1 MTINNQKKYYK
12 RKNDYIDVKSSFK
25 KLRNNKIK
33 TDNIA
38 LLTPTSPPANEI
50 IQIDHVDPLP
60 TSNNSLTNI
69 SFPFSNLSKE
79 SHYEL
84 LSTSLL
90 ENIFKLLYRKSSIK
104 TQINQN
110 LSSSFIYQSSL
121 DPSSSTI
128 NAILQLEH
136 SPSSILP
143 IQYESSS
150 IINSNSNDIT
160 RYYRGDLIQ
169 HLLNWPSTQ
178 IERETIRL
186 SNEQIRYI
194 TYRLASLRMDLFS
207 IRLQL
212 ERNRFQLLKYHH
224 ILAAQQY
231 VISKLQLIDSNEI

>member
-1 MTINNQKKYYK
+1 
-12 RKNDYIDVKSSFK
+12 
-25 KLRNNKIK
+25 
-33 TDNIA
+33 

-69 SFPFSNLSKE
+69 SFPFSNLSKQY
-79 SHYEL
+79 HYQL

-121 DPSSSTI
+121 GPSSSTI

-150 IINSNSNDIT
+150 FLRSSIINSNSDDIT

-194 TYRLASLRMDLFS
+194 TYR
-207 IRLQL
+207 
-212 ERNRFQLLKYHH
+212 
-224 ILAAQQY
+224 
-231 VISKLQLIDSNEI
+231 